1 MCESNSHLPEERRT
15 KAIRAAQISKR
26 RQCDFP
32 TASIGSCGRLPRG
45 ASATV
50 DIYRR
55 TASDNGEALGRAIPG
70 ANFRCIAES
79 GPSFGGRYWHFHV
92 DGVVLSRL
100 EVDQAS
106 VVTTDERLP
115 SFNVWH
121 VMSPRCSANG
131 QDVGATDLVA
141 VRPGEGGTM
150 RSAAAAD
157 VTTFGLDTSLFGEA
171 PELELPFGPSS
182 APRAG
187 RWRVAS
193 IVPRQRFVT
202 LAQTVLAQLDAEP
215 QAFASPAVRVA
226 LRNSMI
232 EAIAAMGEAGTFR
245 PDRSTIGRH
254 TRILM
259 RFERAL
265 EEAGD
270 RPIDMAELCRKS
282 GASRRSLEA
291 VVQQRT
297 GRTPLEYLR
306 WRRLWRALSML
317 RQPSAD
323 TTVTGVA
330 FELGFWHLGRFAATY
345 AATFGERPSETLA
358 RAMGTKPRAP
368 LENSA
373 LSG

>member
-1 MCESNSHLPEERRT
+1 MN
-15 KAIRAAQISKR
+15 
-26 RQCDFP
+26 
-32 TASIGSCGRLPRG
+32 
-45 ASATV
+45 
-50 DIYRR
+50 IYRR
-55 TASDNGEALGRAIPG
+55 TAADSGEELGRAIPG
-70 ANFRCIAES
+70 ATFHCVAES

-131 QDVGATDLVA
+131 TDVGATDLVV

-150 RSAAAAD
+150 RSAGAAD
-157 VTTFGLDTSLFGEA
+157 VTTFGLDTSLFTQA
-171 PELELPFGPSS
+171 PELELPFGSSS
-182 APRAG
+182 APHAG

-193 IVPRQRFVT
+193 TAPRQRFVT
-202 LAQTVLAQLDAEP
+202 LYQTVMAQLDAEP
-215 QAFASPAVRVA
+215 RAFASPAVRTA
-226 LRNSMI
+226 LRNSML
-232 EAIAAMGEAGTFR
+232 EAIAALGEAGTFR
-245 PDRSTIGRH
+245 PDRATIGRH
-254 TRILM
+254 TRIM
-259 RFERAL
+259 VRFEHAL

-270 RPIDMAELCRKS
+270 TPIDMVDLCRRS

-297 GRTPLEYLR
+297 GKTPLEYLR
-306 WRRLWRALSML
+306 WRRLWRARSML
-317 RQPSAD
+317 RQPSAE
-323 TTVTGVA
+323 TTVTHVA

-345 AATFGERPSETLA
+345 TTTFGERPSETLA
-358 RAMGTKPRAP
+358 RALGTNLRPRP
-368 LENSA
+368 ESSA